1 SEPVLK
7 GDTRVDWKHT
17 AEVIKQAAEEV
28 EEQYE
33 KQEEKLAG
41 GGAMESHAAKKS
53 SYQGYSGMSPELE
66 EIFIREFGEI
76 KRPSFDDGT
85 TERDYDRAENIRNAK
100 EDYISSHAGL
110 AEKRRNQNKKH
121 RYLIVDGYNVIHA
134 SKELMDLFHSNMD
147 AARTRL
153 VDEVE
158 NYQGFDGAD
167 TIVVF
172 DAYNRKGNSGRES
185 KVGKITVV
193 YTRQDQT
200 ADAYIEKFTQEHKD
214 KDSVRVVTSDGAEQA
229 IAIGNGAVRI
239 TAREFLQE
247 LKEAHL

>member
-1 SEPVLK
+1 
-7 GDTRVDWKHT
+7 
-17 AEVIKQAAEEV
+17 
-28 EEQYE
+28 
-33 KQEEKLAG
+33 
-41 GGAMESHAAKKS
+41 
-53 SYQGYSGMSPELE
+53 
-66 EIFIREFGEI
+66 
-76 KRPSFDDGT
+76 
-85 TERDYDRAENIRNAK
+85 
-100 EDYISSHAGL
+100 
-110 AEKRRNQNKKH
+110 
-121 RYLIVDGYNVIHA
+121 
-134 SKELMDLFHSNMD
+134 MDLFHSNMD